1 MAKYIG
7 VFVTACLTR
16 RQLQDLVARLSQE
29 GEVRCE
35 KAYAGLVDG
44 VLICLFQAP
53 NREALDAFC
62 HQHGMVAEH
71 LWRIELETKE
81 DGLASV

>member
-16 RQLQDLVARLSQE
+16 RQLQDLVSHLSQQ
-29 GEVRCE
+29 GEVYCE
-35 KAYAGLVDG
+35 KAFAGLIDG
-44 VLICLFQAP
+44 VLVCLFNAP

-62 HQHGMVAEH
+62 HRHGMVAEH
-71 LWRIELETKE
+71 IWRIDLESKDGELV
-81 DGLASV
+81 SV

>member
-7 VFVTACLTR
+7 IFATACLTR
-16 RQLQDLVARLSQE
+16 RQLQELISHLSQP

-44 VLICLFQAP
+44 VLVCLFQAP
-53 NREALDAFC
+53 NREALNAFC
-62 HQHGMVAEH
+62 HQHGMVAEN
-71 LWRIELETKE
+71 LWRIDLESK
-81 DGLASV
+81 DGDLVQV

>member
-7 VFVTACLTR
+7 IFATTCLTR
-16 RQLQDLVARLSQE
+16 RQLQDLVSHLSQR
-29 GEVRCE
+29 GEVYCE
-35 KAYAGLVDG
+35 KAFAGLIDG
-44 VLICLFQAP
+44 VLVCLFNAP

-71 LWRIELETKE
+71 IWRIDLESRDSELV
-81 DGLASV
+81 SV